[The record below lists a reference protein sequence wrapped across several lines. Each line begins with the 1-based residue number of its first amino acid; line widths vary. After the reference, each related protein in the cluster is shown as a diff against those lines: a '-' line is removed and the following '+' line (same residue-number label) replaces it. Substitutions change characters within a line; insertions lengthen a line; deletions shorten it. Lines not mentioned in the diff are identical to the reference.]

1 MAKTIGAISCR
12 GLNCSK
18 EVAVG
23 ETAGGSLSMKCGFCG
38 FSAYAQP
45 GTKAAREVRA
55 AMAPMDE
62 EQPAAAPA
70 AKPEPTKPA
79 PQPRGGFDLSQLGAS

>member
-1 MAKTIGAISCR
+1 MAKTIGAIGCM
-12 GLNCSK
+12 GVNCSK

-45 GTKAAREVRA
+45 GTKAAREIRA

-62 EQPAAAPA
+62 EQPATGSPGNTPP
-70 AKPEPTKPA
+70 PEPRAAT
-79 PQPRGGFDLSQLGAS
+79 GGFQLDQLTR